1 MKLFK
6 IIRQKIL
13 RNNFKI
19 LFSELISSRFHKI
32 QPNYLNLKINNNC
45 PLGKTGDELFLLFDN
60 IITPKILLRGYWDI
74 FVINFIKENTK
85 KNKNYFF
92 FDVGA
97 HIGLITRQTANLNI
111 QIKKFFCFEPLKLHF
126 NLLKKN
132 CSFIKKIN
140 FYNYAIG
147 VKKEK
152 KKIYINKL
160 NSGNS
165 SLIKKNNSE
174 YQHTLVFEA
183 NATLKK
189 IINKNHIK
197 KNIIYK
203 SDTEGYDEMI
213 FLSLE
218 ENILKKIDIAI
229 LEISNFNFLS
239 KNLNKFMIRVKNF
252 NLIKDEQGIKLNLK
266 TLKDKLLLKEGF
278 NLMLCKNL

>member
-6 IIRQKIL
+6 IIRKIIL

-19 LFSELISSRFHKI
+19 LLSELISSNFDKI
-32 QPNYLNLKINNNC
+32 KPNYLNFKINKNC

-60 IITPKILLRGYWDI
+60 TITPKVLLQGCWDV

-85 KNKNYFF
+85 KNNVYYFF
-92 FDVGA
+92 DIGS
-97 HIGLITRQTANLNI
+97 HIGLITRQVANLNI
-111 QIKKFFCFEPLKLHF
+111 KVKKFFCFEPLKLHF

-132 CSFIKKIN
+132 CGFIKKIN

-147 VKKEK
+147 VKKDE
-152 KKIYINKL
+152 KKIYTNKL

-165 SLIKKNNSE
+165 SLIKINKSQ
-174 YQHTLVFEA
+174 YQYTLVLEA
-183 NATLKK
+183 NTALKK
-189 IINKNHIK
+189 IIKTNYIK

-218 ENILKKIDIAI
+218 ENIIKKIDIAI
-229 LEISNFNFLS
+229 LEISNFKFLL
-239 KNLNKFMIRVKNF
+239 KNLNTFMNKIKNF
-252 NLIKDEQGIKLNLK
+252 NIIKDDQGIKLNLK
-266 TLKDKLLLKEGF
+266 TLENKLLLKKGF
-278 NLMLCKNL
+278 NLLLCKN